1 MIIKVQ
7 KIEALVD
14 RQALLVAM
22 RELKKLK
29 EEFTEEEN
37 LDKDLKN
44 WVQGKIDQSQEAIIN
59 TFKIQRDQLVQS
71 LEVQTEF
78 DIGDSAFQEIKR
90 YLKLLGK

>member
-44 WVQGKIDQSQEAIIN
+44 WV
-59 TFKIQRDQLVQS
+59 
-71 LEVQTEF
+71 
-78 DIGDSAFQEIKR
+78 
-90 YLKLLGK
+90 